1 MMGSSSV
8 FEGQR
13 AHDRERGGV
22 ASARGGQRVMTFVQ
36 VARGTLLLSLASL
49 AGILTLRL
57 LLVTL
62 AGN

>member
-1 MMGSSSV
+1 
-8 FEGQR
+8 
-13 AHDRERGGV
+13 
-22 ASARGGQRVMTFVQ
+22 MTFVQ

-57 LLVTL
+57 LLATL